1 MPALPIVQERLQPT
15 GFKGPEHMRFKYVL
29 FVLLLAVFALLT
41 GSQAVRGCFAA
52 GSPQAGGQ
60 AAPDF
65 TVTSFADGSSV
76 SLSDLR
82 GKVVL
87 LYFWFPT

>member
-1 MPALPIVQERLQPT
+1 
-15 GFKGPEHMRFKYVL
+15 MRYKYI
-29 FVLLLAVFALLT
+29 LLLLLVASLAVLT
-41 GSQAVRGCFAA
+41 RSQSVLGCVGIA
-52 GSPQAGGQ
+52 GPGAQAPRQ

-65 TVTSFADGSSV
+65 TVNAYADDSKV